1 MGIHYC
7 NERCL
12 YNDNPDQVCNG
23 SPVSHVARRCLSW
36 RPRPHPE
43 SYRDLMKTFTANCDK
58 NSAGGGYKSSRVKGV
73 LK

>member
-12 YNDNPDQVCNG
+12 FNDNDDQRCDG
-23 SPVSHVARRCLSW
+23 SPVSHYNRRCLSW
-36 RPRPHPE
+36 RPRPPKDDIRGLMRTFE
-43 SYRDLMKTFTANCDK
+43 SNCDK